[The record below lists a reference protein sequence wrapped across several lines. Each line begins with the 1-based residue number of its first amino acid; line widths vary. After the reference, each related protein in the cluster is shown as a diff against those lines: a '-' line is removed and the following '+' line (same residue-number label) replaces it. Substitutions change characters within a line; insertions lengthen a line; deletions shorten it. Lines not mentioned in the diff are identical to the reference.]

1 MEIRT
6 KELDQLLAAERDA
19 NRLHEQRCTELAA
32 FLVDHRKLKHSWRT
46 ALTECNDKYEAS
58 CLANAALGAENQRL
72 RTKLLRQQPAPRAEA
87 NVQYGEGRNVI
98 YVTAGGGSGDGGDR
112 S

>member
-6 KELDQLLAAERDA
+6 RELDQLLTAERDA
-19 NRLHEQRCTELAA
+19 NRLNEVRCTELTA
-32 FLVDHRKLKHSWRT
+32 FLADHRKLKHSWRN

-58 CLANAALGAENQRL
+58 CLANGTLGAENLRL
-72 RTKLLRQQPAPRAEA
+72 RTKLLRQPHAEA
-87 NVQYGEGRNVI
+87 NVQYGDGRNVI
-98 YVTAGGGSGDGGDR
+98 YVTTGGSGDGDC